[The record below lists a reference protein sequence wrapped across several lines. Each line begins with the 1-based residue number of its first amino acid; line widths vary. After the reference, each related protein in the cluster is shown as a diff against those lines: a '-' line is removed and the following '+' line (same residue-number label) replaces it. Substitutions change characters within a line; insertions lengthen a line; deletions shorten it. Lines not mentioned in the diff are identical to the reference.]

1 MRIKNFIP
9 FIFVWLWSTGF
20 VGAKYG
26 LPYMEPFYILSTR
39 FVLAIAM
46 LFILIQLFKK
56 NTEKRKIPISQLF
69 IGMLVHGAYLG
80 GVFFSIDRGMPA
92 GIVSIIVGLQP
103 IITIIMSK
111 YLFNERITPYQ
122 NIGFFLGLIGI
133 FFVIYGKYGFS
144 NSNVPISAFI
154 ASIVA
159 LFGISLGTVLQKKL
173 GNGLPLLS
181 SSIYQYLGA
190 LFVVVTLS
198 FSLEDHVVKYSRE
211 LIFSISWLVLA
222 LSVIA
227 ILLLMYMIR
236 EGETAKVA
244 SYFYLV
250 PPVTVIQTWFL
261 FNEKLSLISLV
272 GCGLSIIGVYLVLKK
287 ELKFKRIR
295 VNNIYKG
302 ARK

>member
-1 MRIKNFIP
+1 
-9 FIFVWLWSTGF
+9 
-20 VGAKYG
+20 
-26 LPYMEPFYILSTR
+26 MEPFYILSTR
-39 FVLAIAM
+39 FALAIAM
-46 LFILIQLFKK
+46 FFILIQLFKK

-122 NIGFFLGLIGI
+122 NIGFFLGLIGM

-144 NSNVPISAFI
+144 NSIVPISAFI

-173 GNGLPLLS
+173 GNGLPILS

-236 EGETAKVA
+236 EGETANVA

-287 ELKFKRIR
+287 ELKLKRIR
-295 VNNIYKG
+295 VNKIYKG